1 MSQIKIILIRHGEAE
16 NKWGEHPDPGLSLK
30 GISESYDLLQH
41 KELQSLEDYFFIS
54 SPKLRAIETAKPLA
68 KKFNKK
74 VKIDNCFIEIPAE
87 GIKSDKKHEWLEQ
100 IVKTNKKE
108 LPMFI
113 KNWKNKILNRIKK
126 LDRNTIIFSHF
137 MVINALL
144 SELTDIDTLLY
155 FYPGHTSVVILE
167 MKNKEFDYFIT
178 EGNKKTAI
186 NL

>member
-87 GIKSDKKHEWLEQ
+87 GIKPDKKQEWLEQ
-100 IVKTNKKE
+100 IVQTNKKE

-113 KNWKNKILNRIKK
+113 KNWKNKILNKIKK
-126 LDRNTIIFSHF
+126 IDRNTIIFSHF

-144 SELTDIDTLLY
+144 SELNDMDTLLY